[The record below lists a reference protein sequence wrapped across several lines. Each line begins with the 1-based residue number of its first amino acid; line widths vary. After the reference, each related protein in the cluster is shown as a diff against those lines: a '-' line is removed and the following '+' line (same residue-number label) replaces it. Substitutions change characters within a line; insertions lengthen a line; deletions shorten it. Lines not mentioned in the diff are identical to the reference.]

1 MGQKSTSLSDLIT
14 VDHHY
19 LPAYRDLHSYN
30 PLIIIIGVHS
40 TRKAN
45 LNDRSQETTT
55 EDHTSSFPTLP
66 FSFSPLALY
75 DFSGARFINVHYSR
89 CMDSVYRGDQNT
101 EPISGNTARM
111 EKTFSLLNLSCIVG
125 PLPSGLKR
133 SPTLKAAL
141 AA

>member
-1 MGQKSTSLSDLIT
+1 MVRLLVSRLVLSDLIT

-30 PLIIIIGVHS
+30 PLIIIIGVQS
-40 TRKAN
+40 TRKVN
-45 LNDRSQETTT
+45 LNDQSQETIT

-89 CMDSVYRGDQNT
+89 CMDSVLRISRGSKYGVDIWKHSQD
-101 EPISGNTARM
+101 G
-111 EKTFSLLNLSCIVG
+111 KDFLS
-125 PLPSGLKR
+125 PKFKL
-133 SPTLKAAL
+133 
-141 AA
+141 